1 MTSNNIYVTKPMLPD
16 LDQLVSGI
24 KEIYERGV
32 VTNAGPLHQRLEQDL
47 HARLGGA
54 EFVLF
59 NNGTSALL
67 AALASLDLPK
77 GSEVITT
84 PFTFAAT
91 SHVISLMGLVPVF
104 VDIDPTYMTIDAS
117 AIEAKI
123 TEKTRCVLAVH
134 VYGYPCDVY
143 ALEKLAKKHDLK
155 LVYDA
160 AHAFGVKVDG
170 RDIGSFGD
178 VTAYSFHATK
188 LFNSIEGG
196 ALSLANAELAQAAK
210 DFRNFGIRGEEV
222 VAAVGMNGKM
232 SELHALVGGLNLQLV
247 DEQIAARKK
256 VAAIYH
262 EILDGQPEVEIV
274 PLPDNVVGS
283 YQYFPVRIRRFRDFI
298 YEGLKAEHIFARKYF
313 YPLVTD
319 FECYRND
326 HDSRELPHAV
336 QAAQEV
342 LCLPFYGEL
351 YSHDATRI
359 AHCIVELLKEARAK
373 QP

>member
-1 MTSNNIYVTKPMLPD
+1 MPSGNIYVTKPMLPD
-16 LDQLVSGI
+16 IDQLIFGI

-32 VTNAGPLHQRLEQDL
+32 ITNLGPVHNRLEKDL

-54 EFVLF
+54 EFILF
-59 NNGTSALL
+59 NNGTTALL
-67 AALASLDLPK
+67 AALAIYDFPK

-104 VDIDPTYMTIDAS
+104 VDIEPKHMTIDVN

-123 TEKTRCVLAVH
+123 TENTRCVLAVH

-143 ALEKLAKKHDLK
+143 ALEKLAKKYDLK
-155 LVYDA
+155 LIYDA
-160 AHAFGVKVDG
+160 AHAFGVSVDG

-196 ALSLANAELAQAAK
+196 GLSLANEDLARSAK
-210 DFRNFGIRGEEV
+210 DFRNFGIRSEEYI
-222 VAAVGMNGKM
+222 AAVGINGKM
-232 SELHALVGGLNLQLV
+232 SEMHALFGELNLQLV
-247 DEQIAARKK
+247 DEQIAARKQI
-256 VAAIYH
+256 AAIYH
-262 EILDGQPEVEIV
+262 ELLDGQPEIEIV
-274 PLPDNVVGS
+274 SLPDNVVGS

-298 YEGLKAEHIFARKYF
+298 YEGLKKEHIFARKYF

-319 FECYRND
+319 FECYRRT
-326 HDSRELPHAV
+326 HDSREFPNAV

-351 YSHDATRI
+351 LSEDATHI
-359 AHCIVELLKEARAK
+359 AHAIVCLLKEARRK
-373 QP
+373 